1 MKIKHILNISFL
13 FFAICPAL
21 LVVLLSASYF
31 KNHVEESF
39 ITTLSIATDIEYA
52 NITNYFSSLPAQTN
66 PLYSIPQ
73 LESFLHSY
81 TADPSRNNFA
91 AAQAISNYLQKRS
104 QGNPNVCSL
113 RIVSTQ
119 GQILASSKL
128 DEVGTDFSA
137 LPDPSVF
144 ATQKYAISPLPD
156 TMTSKSNCFVMTLP
170 IESKARIL
178 GYAIIE
184 YNTEYFKDALRQ
196 ISMHRSGSMFLL
208 DMNGNVIAS
217 NRPDFVDKNITT
229 YPALDGVGRIFFK
242 QHFAKQPSGIMRYY
256 LDDMPRIAYYTVIP
270 ETQWVLLTAMND
282 KAFSAFLRNFNTT
295 LFILFCALLL
305 ACICASIVVSR
316 RFIAPV
322 EHFLAIIRN
331 VKSGDSTA
339 RFHYPKRNELGMI
352 ASAFNS
358 LMIAT
363 GKRTAKLKALSSRLI
378 KQQQQLRTLTHNIPG
393 GLFRCRYTRRGEFSF
408 ISDGFLDIL
417 SFDRASFAE
426 RCDNC
431 LSLTIHPDDRERVLD
446 ELMSQ
451 LEEKQSFEVEYMAL
465 MGFGSCCWIQA
476 KGELKSNP
484 RTDEQWIDGLAI
496 DISEHVQAQEY
507 LDQTMGN
514 LRETLRELKVSEER
528 LRLIIDHS
536 SDIIFEWSADQRYVY
551 LSPGFKKRFG
561 YTPLLPNGLSSLLHF
576 KEIHPEDRRRFHN
589 WLVRLSKSSPTP
601 AEDFRIRTADGRYLW
616 TRHQVTLIRDKGENI
631 VRAVGLLI
639 DVHTAKCTEL
649 LLLDKA
655 ERDALSGLF
664 NRATFEEK
672 AQLALSRAREN
683 HGHLAFMFL
692 DIDDFRNFNTDY
704 GHAFGDRIIAF
715 IGSIL
720 TKHVNYTGFA
730 GRRGGDEFVICCE
743 HIYSAAS
750 LKKLAE
756 DLQADLNAGLTA
768 RGNVQVGISC
778 SIGIVQVSTVQTSF
792 EELINTADLA
802 MYDVKKRGKGSYS
815 LVQV

>member
-13 FFAICPAL
+13 FFALCPAL
-21 LVVLLSASYF
+21 LVVILSASYF
-31 KNHVEESF
+31 KNHVEEGF
-39 ITTLSIATDIEYA
+39 ITTLTIATDIEYA
-52 NITNYFSSLPAQTN
+52 NIENYFSNLPNQVN
-66 PLYSIPQ
+66 PLYSIPL
-73 LESFLHSY
+73 LENFLREY
-81 TADPSRNNFA
+81 NAAPSRSTGSSE
-91 AAQAISNYLQKRS
+91 QAISHYLQKRS
-104 QGNPNVCSL
+104 QGNANVCSL
-113 RIVSTQ
+113 RILSPQ
-119 GQILASSKL
+119 GKILASSTPV
-128 DEVGTDFSA
+128 EVGTDFSA
-137 LPDPSVF
+137 LPDPAVF
-144 ATQKYAISPLPD
+144 ATKKYFISALPND
-156 TMTSKSNCFVMTLP
+156 LTSKNSCFVLILP
-170 IESKARIL
+170 LEKSGHIL
-178 GYAIIE
+178 GYTIIE
-184 YNTEYFKDALRQ
+184 YNTEYFKNALRQ

-208 DMNGNVIAS
+208 DTSGNVIAS
-217 NRPDFVDKNITT
+217 NHPELIDKNVNLE
-229 YPALDGVGRIFFK
+229 PALDGVGRIFFK
-242 QHFAKQPSGIMRYY
+242 QEFSLQPSGIMRYY
-256 LDDMPRIAYYTVIP
+256 LNDTPRIAYYAVIP
-270 ETQWVLLTAMND
+270 ETQWILLSSMND
-282 KAFSAFLRNFNTT
+282 KAFSAFLHNFNTT
-295 LFILFCALLL
+295 LLILCCALLL
-305 ACICASIVVSR
+305 ACICASLVVSR
-316 RFIAPV
+316 RIIAPV
-322 EHFLAIIRN
+322 EHFLAILRN

-339 RFHYPKRNELGMI
+339 RFHYAKRNELGMI

-358 LMIAT
+358 LVIAT
-363 GKRTAKLKALSSRLI
+363 GKRTAKLKALSSKLI

-417 SFDRASFAE
+417 SFDRASFEE
-426 RCDNC
+426 RCGNC
-431 LSLTIHPDDRERVLD
+431 LSHTIHPDEREMVLD
-446 ELMSQ
+446 DLMNQ

-484 RTDEQWIDGLAI
+484 RTGEQWIDGLAI

-536 SDIIFEWSADQRYVY
+536 SDIIFEWSADQRYIY

-561 YTPLLPNGLSSLLHF
+561 YTPLLPDGLSSLLHF
-576 KEIHPEDRRRFHN
+576 KEIHPEDRRRFHT
-589 WLVRLSKSSPTP
+589 WLLSLGKSNPPP
-601 AEDFRIRTADGRYLW
+601 AEDFRLRTGDGRYLW
-616 TRHQVTLIRDKGENI
+616 TRHQVTLIRDKNENI

-672 AQLALSRAREN
+672 AQISLARARES

-720 TKHVNYTGFA
+720 NKHVSYTGFA

-743 HIYSAAS
+743 HIYSTAS
-750 LKKLAE
+750 LKKLAI

-802 MYDVKKRGKGSYS
+802 MYEVKKRGKGSYS